1 MGFESRDME
10 SFTPLA
16 STLGGLLIGL
26 AAAGLLMFHGRIAGI
41 SGIAGG
47 IFRRQAGDTAWRIMF
62 LVGLLVAGFGWSAFY
77 PEDYAFGI
85 ERSTTA
91 LVVAG
96 LAVGVGTQLGSGCT
110 SGHGVCG
117 IGRLSKRSTIATV
130 TFMTTAAITV
140 LIVNEV
146 LGGAV

>member
-1 MGFESRDME
+1 M
-10 SFTPLA
+10 
-16 STLGGLLIGL
+16 IGV

-47 IFRRQAGDTAWRIMF
+47 IFRRQEGDIGWRVMF
-62 LVGLLVAGFGWSAFY
+62 LVGLFAAGVVWSFFA
-77 PEDYAFGI
+77 PDDYAFAI
-85 ERSTTA
+85 ERSTPA

-117 IGRLSKRSTIATV
+117 IGRLSKRSIVATL
-130 TFMTTAAITV
+130 TFMATAAITV
-140 LIVNEV
+140 FIVNEV

>member
-1 MGFESRDME
+1 ME
-10 SFTPLA
+10 SFTPIA
-16 STLGGLLIGL
+16 STLGGLMIGV

-47 IFRRQAGDTAWRIMF
+47 IFRRQEGDIGWRVMF
-62 LVGLLVAGFGWSAFY
+62 LVGLFAAGVVWSFFA
-77 PEDYAFGI
+77 PDDYAFAI
-85 ERSTTA
+85 ERSTPA

-117 IGRLSKRSTIATV
+117 IGRLSKRSIVATL
-130 TFMTTAAITV
+130 TFMATAAITV
-140 LIVNEV
+140 FIVNEV